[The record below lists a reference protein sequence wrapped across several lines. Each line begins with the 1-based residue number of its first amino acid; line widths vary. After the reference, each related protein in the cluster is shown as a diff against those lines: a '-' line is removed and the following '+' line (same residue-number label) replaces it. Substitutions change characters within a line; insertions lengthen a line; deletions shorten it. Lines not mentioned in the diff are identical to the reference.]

1 MSLGNR
7 EDRKCDEAEPGELPV
22 LYCLPTSDG
31 KGDQNPFSLLCK
43 EFFIYLYNCI
53 EEQVPVRA

>member
-1 MSLGNR
+1 MKLSQEN
-7 EDRKCDEAEPGELPV
+7 C